1 MNKIFSILLSLC
13 IAATVNA
20 ETIILPVRDL
30 LFEVPSFTNAPRFN
44 LGEAL
49 EGQWTPE
56 NPKRVDRKTQK
67 QIENKLIDMM
77 WEEYPDAKSIRIWK
91 GTLIIK
97 L

>member
-1 MNKIFSILLSLC
+1 MKIVSILLSLF
-13 IAATVNA
+13 ITLSAQA
-20 ETIILPVRDL
+20 ETKIIPVQDL
-30 LFEVPSFTNAPRFN
+30 LFEVPSFTNAPKFN

-56 NPKRVDRKTQK
+56 SPKRIDRKTQK
-67 QIENKLIDMM
+67 QMEKKLIELL